1 MKTANKITFMLVSM
15 LVISNIIFFKI
26 NYDLYVDFSNSIGK
40 KRALFGLYYLEYFY
54 VTYIFI
60 IELISLIFIF
70 IFNNKNTIR
79 ALSILLLLVSSFLI
93 FFEPWQL
100 FT

>member
-1 MKTANKITFMLVSM
+1 MKTANKITFILVSI
-15 LVISNIIFFKI
+15 LVISNIIFLKI

-40 KRALFGLYYLEYFY
+40 KRALFGLYYLDYFY
-54 VTYIFI
+54 VAYIFI

-70 IFNNKNTIR
+70 IFSNRNLIR
-79 ALSILLLLVSSFLI
+79 VLSILLLLVSSLLI
-93 FFEPWQL
+93 FLEPWQF